1 MYIFNILWTDFSTYF
16 IWFLL
21 LFYIEP
27 FSFWRGSGI
36 FATDGEWFSFQ
47 ETDCGFINRWER
59 EQKRP
64 PDGGL
69 FDLSGERLTGWRSRE
84 QLKTHPQKNAADYG
98 KVCRKASNGSINN
111 FNVFFCFNIIL
122 TFATW
127 FLRYFSAALRLNI
140 CKAQVFYMFY
150 GANIFTFI
158 LGNFFIVVLRVR

>member
-16 IWFLL
+16 IWLLL

-47 ETDCGFINRWER
+47 ETDCRFINRRER

-98 KVCRKASNGSINN
+98 KVCRKASHGSISN

-122 TFATW
+122 TVATW
-127 FLRYFSAALRLNI
+127 FLRYFSTALHLNI
-140 CKAQVFYMFY
+140 CKAHVFFRVFRRKYLHFHIRKLLSVM
-150 GANIFTFI
+150 
-158 LGNFFIVVLRVR
+158 LRMR